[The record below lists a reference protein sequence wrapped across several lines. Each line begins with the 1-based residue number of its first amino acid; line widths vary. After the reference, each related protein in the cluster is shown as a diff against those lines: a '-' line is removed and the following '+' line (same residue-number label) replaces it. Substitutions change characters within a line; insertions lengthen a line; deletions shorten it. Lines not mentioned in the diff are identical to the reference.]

1 MDSQIKTILDITE
14 LWEETLVII
23 ATSTDGKFLVW
34 AERKDDHVQVIST
47 RLFDSE
53 AEARTSFKFLCDI
66 LLELTN
72 PVAKPRMLSQKE
84 VTELGDSD
92 ILQAIDQNPMDDDGL
107 IIVVGDEQGHP
118 FIANFKRGFRDAEKS
133 YYPTMESARSE
144 FLEIWNLVN
153 RQYNESH

>member
-84 VTELGDSD
+84 VTELG
-92 ILQAIDQNPMDDDGL
+92 
-107 IIVVGDEQGHP
+107 
-118 FIANFKRGFRDAEKS
+118 
-133 YYPTMESARSE
+133 
-144 FLEIWNLVN
+144 
-153 RQYNESH
+153 